1 MARKQKKRR
10 ASFGVLFW
18 IAFIL
23 LITTIFLYNRDQ
35 IARVLNET
43 ELVEVLKDRVG
54 IGTSSDGE
62 PPAVE
67 DGADGMPAPEPD
79 AGDGDGSE
87 DTPQVVRVREPGGA
101 PPERAPQEDPDAGPA
116 ESTQT
121 PEDTPDDAETTPDGD
136 GEVTTGARP
145 ARPEE
150 DAERDVTRV
159 RDAGVYFIR
168 VTDDGKIHPHR
179 VDRRVSYVNS
189 PMTETIKTLIS
200 GPTMEEL
207 NLGLLNLIPKGTEL
221 LSARVQNGTAYLN
234 FNESF
239 RFNPMGVEGFL
250 AQLQQIVFSSTEFET
265 VERVQFLIDGS
276 RREYL
281 GGEGVYIGEPLTR
294 DSFG

>member
-54 IGTSSDGE
+54 IGTSDEGE
-62 PPAVE
+62 PPTVE
-67 DGADGMPAPEPD
+67 DGTDGMPAPEPD

-87 DTPQVVRVREPGGA
+87 DTPRVVQVREPGGA
-101 PPERAPQEDPDAGPA
+101 PPERAPQEEPDAGPG
-116 ESTQT
+116 ESAD
-121 PEDTPDDAETTPDGD
+121 PVEDTPDDAETNPGTQPARPDGD
-136 GEVTTGARP
+136 
-145 ARPEE
+145 
-150 DAERDVTRV
+150 AERGVSRV
-159 RDAGVYFIR
+159 RDAGIYFIR

-179 VDRRVSYVNS
+179 VDRRVSYADS

-239 RFNPMGVEGFL
+239 RFNPMGVEGLL
-250 AQLQQIVFSSTEFET
+250 AQLQQIVFSSTEFDT

>member
-1 MARKQKKRR
+1 MARKQKKQH

-35 IARVLNET
+35 ISRVLAET

-54 IGTSSDGE
+54 IGASDGE
-62 PPAVE
+62 APRTEEEE
-67 DGADGMPAPEPD
+67 DDGMPTPEPD
-79 AGDGDGSE
+79 AGEGDGSE
-87 DTPQVVRVREPGGA
+87 DIPRVVQIREPDGGIPERGPDEPEETPSEDTRSEDERVDETPEAEEAPSSGA
-101 PPERAPQEDPDAGPA
+101 PPSRPD
-116 ESTQT
+116 S
-121 PEDTPDDAETTPDGD
+121 
-136 GEVTTGARP
+136 
-145 ARPEE
+145 
-150 DAERDVTRV
+150 DAEREVTRV

-179 VDRRVSYVNS
+179 VERRISYVDS
-189 PMTETIKTLIS
+189 PMTEAIKTLIS
-200 GPTMEEL
+200 GPTVEEL
-207 NLGLLNLIPKGTEL
+207 NQGLLNLIPKGTEL

-239 RFNPMGVEGFL
+239 RFNSMGVEGFL
-250 AQLQQIVFSSTEFET
+250 AQLQQVVFSSTEFDT